1 MATVS
6 SGSAAAPTCS
16 GRGAGTSSTSG
27 LRRAGAPAGWSG
39 GDADGLTVDDL
50 VEVLRQ
56 AEPDLAVAPPLGHAL
71 GDPGHERVAVRRLP
85 AVPQRDERQ
94 HAALDLVVPVGG
106 VGDGAHLLVVRVG
119 AAPLGL
125 DLGVIDGSVLAI
137 LEHHATD
144 ALATLARR
152 DDRDDEA
159 ELLAEVGGEPAV
171 PP

>member
-1 MATVS
+1 
-6 SGSAAAPTCS
+6 
-16 GRGAGTSSTSG
+16 GRCG
-27 LRRAGAPAGWSG
+27 
-39 GDADGLTVDDL
+39 
-50 VEVLRQ
+50 
-56 AEPDLAVAPPLGHAL
+56 
-71 GDPGHERVAVRRLP
+71 VRHLC
-85 AVPQRDERQ
+85 AVPRGRERQ
-94 HAALDLVVPVGG
+94 RAALDLVVRVGG
-106 VGDGAHLLVVRVG
+106 VGDGAPLLVVRVG

-171 PP
+171 PPRRLPVAGAATAGTTAEAVDLPLLVADAPAAPGAAVLLPLPAYDA